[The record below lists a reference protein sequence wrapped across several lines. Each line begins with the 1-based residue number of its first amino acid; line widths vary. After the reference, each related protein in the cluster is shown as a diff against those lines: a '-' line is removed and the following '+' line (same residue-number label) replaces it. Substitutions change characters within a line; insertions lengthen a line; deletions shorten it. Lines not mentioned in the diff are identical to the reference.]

1 MKITN
6 RLLQSIFLVA
16 FISLSSS
23 AQTAEDG
30 EKLFNANCVSCHA
43 INEKIVGPALKD
55 VHTRR
60 EEKWLVS
67 WIKNSQKMIKSGD
80 PIATQLNTEYNG
92 LVMTSFEQL
101 SDNQIKSII
110 EYVKAESTK
119 PAAAAVASGTNTPT
133 AAPVEVSATMRGKI
147 NWLIIINVTLL
158 FIVLYF
164 VVEVLQ
170 KLGEIQGKAIIN
182 WSKTNG
188 ILMLVF
194 LIVGLAATFW
204 EFYAHSKLTVYV
216 DEPASEHGI
225 VYDNMLMITLVLT
238 GVVFLI
244 TQILLFWYSYRYRET
259 KTSKALYYADN
270 HKLELL
276 WTAIPAIV
284 LTVLVV
290 RGLKV
295 WNEIMYTKNDEAVN
309 IELFAYQFGWD
320 ARYAGT
326 DNKLGAADF
335 RQIGVVNAFGVNPY
349 TDQTAKDDIVTKE
362 LYLPV
367 NKTVSLKFR
376 AKDVI
381 HSALLPHFRAQM
393 NVVPGLP
400 TQFTFKPTIT
410 TAEMRKM
417 KNDPKFDYVLLC
429 NKICGGAH
437 YRMKMKVVVVSESD
451 YNQWVAT
458 QSKLIEVS
466 TKPEDIQPTSP
477 QAVIIEN
484 NDKTLASK

>member
-1 MKITN
+1 
-6 RLLQSIFLVA
+6 
-16 FISLSSS
+16 
-23 AQTAEDG
+23 
-30 EKLFNANCVSCHA
+30 
-43 INEKIVGPALKD
+43 
-55 VHTRR
+55 
-60 EEKWLVS
+60 
-67 WIKNSQKMIKSGD
+67 
-80 PIATQLNTEYNG
+80 
-92 LVMTSFEQL
+92 
-101 SDNQIKSII
+101 
-110 EYVKAESTK
+110 
-119 PAAAAVASGTNTPT
+119 
-133 AAPVEVSATMRGKI
+133 MRGKI

-164 VVEVLQ
+164 VVEILQ
-170 KLGEIQGKAIIN
+170 KLGEVQGKAIIN

-194 LIVGLAATFW
+194 LVVGLAATFW
-204 EFYAHSKLTVYV
+204 ELFAHGKLTVYA
-216 DEPASEHGI
+216 DESASEHGVI
-225 VYDNMLMITLVLT
+225 YDNMLMITLVLT
-238 GVVFLI
+238 GVVFVI
-244 TQILLFWYSYRYRET
+244 TQILLFWYGYRYRQT
-259 KTSKALYYADN
+259 KDSKALYYADN

-309 IELFAYQFGWD
+309 IEVFGYQFAWD

-349 TDQTAKDDIVTKE
+349 SDQTAKDDIVTKE

-417 KNDPKFDYVLLC
+417 KNDAKFDYVLLC

-437 YRMKMKVVVVSESD
+437 YRMKMKVVVVSESE
-451 YNQWVAT
+451 YNQWLAT

-466 TKPEDIQPTSP
+466 TKPEDIQPSAP
-477 QAVIIEN
+477 QAGINEN